1 MRSILRLVA
10 LVGFLLVV
18 PCAAGQ
24 DVGRVHFLSGESD
37 VERSGQRTPLAVS
50 SPVREGDLIR
60 TGADGHVQLVM
71 VDGARIGLRPKSQ
84 LSLERYEF
92 NASSRGA
99 GQALLALLTGT
110 MRVFTGE
117 IVQRDR
123 ERYKMKTNLATV
135 GIRGSGNIL
144 ANLDGGATFNHT
156 LTGAHSV
163 TSRDA
168 LGIERTVISYPGQTV
183 QVLPGQAPR
192 HVPTPALIM
201 AAASPP
207 AVRASSEKASETA
220 QTSAAGGA
228 AAAASSGTAS
238 TTTTTGSA
246 AAESPASTATSTSS
260 STSTSTSSSTSTSTS
275 TATSTASPGGALPA
289 DTTPVTSPVGS
300 GSTSTGTAT
309 NVGTSN
315 PAVAGPQAAT
325 GTVGSSIGSAQ
336 PTASGYEVVFRFF
349 NPITGGYE
357 GVIGQ
362 SSGSGASAVLD
373 AAGRLVQVRDATVST
388 FLAGPGALPPGYS
401 GATIAG
407 NVAFNGGTHHD
418 TFRSPDGSVILGR
431 WEGGSVTLNDG
442 AQSFDLGPRNV
453 SYEVVTP
460 TPVGILGSFTGTA
473 TYSLAAATAPT
484 DAAGHT
490 GTLGSAS
497 VLANFSSRT
506 VSGNFGL
513 SINGQSFSLTG
524 VAGLD
529 PGSSTFS
536 FASALQNLGIACSG
550 NCSTLGYLGTMNGQ
564 FAGSAGRWL
573 TVSYR
578 LNPNRAPQS
587 GFSDF
592 IVGNIALDAGTSPT
606 IGIVLPQ
613 TGAASLVFNGVDAS
627 QSFST
632 FPNATGTPSVTG
644 TLQANFTDHTV
655 SFNAAVSGTNSPTF
669 TASAT
674 RVPIVGAGFSASTDA
689 GRPSGVGAMTVVC
702 SGTLCGSSPA
712 GRFDGLFRNSA
723 GTAGI
728 ASLVVGDSGGAH
740 EVVTSFGL
748 GSLAAAD
755 ARAAMPARVGVM
767 SAFAA
772 RAASADRSFGGLA
785 RIR

>member
-1 MRSILRLVA
+1 MRSIPRLVA
-10 LVGFLLVV
+10 LVGFLFVV
-18 PCAAGQ
+18 SGAAGQ
-24 DVGRVHFLSGESD
+24 DVGRVHFVSGESD

-50 SPVREGDLIR
+50 SRVRQGDVIR
-60 TGADGHVQLVM
+60 TGADGHLQLVM

-84 LSLERYEF
+84 LSLEHYEF
-92 NASSRGA
+92 DASGRGA

-207 AVRASSEKASETA
+207 AARASDKASETA
-220 QTSAAGGA
+220 RTSAAGGG
-228 AAAASSGTAS
+228 ASSSSSSSSTSSASSATSS
-238 TTTTTGSA
+238 TTTT
-246 AAESPASTATSTSS
+246 AEAPASSSSTST
-260 STSTSTSSSTSTSTS
+260 STSTSTSSSTSTTS
-275 TATSTASPGGALPA
+275 TGGSLAAADPSPV
-289 DTTPVTSPVGS
+289 TTPSTG

-315 PAVAGPQAAT
+315 PAVAGPQATT
-325 GTVGSSIGSAQ
+325 GTVGSSIGTAQ

-401 GATIAG
+401 GATLGGNIA
-407 NVAFNGGTHHD
+407 FSGGTHHD
-418 TFRSPDGSVILGR
+418 TFRSTDQSVILGR
-431 WEGGSVTLNDG
+431 WEGGTITVSDG
-442 AQSFDLGPRNV
+442 SSFDLGPRSV

-460 TPVGILGSFTGTA
+460 TSAGILGSFTGTA

-506 VSGNFGL
+506 VSGSFGM
-513 SINGQSFSLTG
+513 SINGQTFSLTG
-524 VAGLD
+524 NAGLD

-536 FASALQNLGIACSG
+536 FASALQNLGIACTG
-550 NCSTLGYLGTMNGQ
+550 TCSTLGYLGTMNGQ

-578 LNPNRAPQS
+578 LNPNRAPQG

-592 IVGNIALDAGTSPT
+592 IVGDIALDAGTSPT

-613 TGAASLVFNGVDAS
+613 SGVANLAFNGVDAS
-627 QSFST
+627 RSFST

-655 SFNAAVSGTNSPTF
+655 SFNATVSGTNSPTF
-669 TASAT
+669 SMTSAQA
-674 RVPIVGAGFSASTDA
+674 PIVGAGFSASTDA

-702 SGTLCGSSPA
+702 SGTGCGSSTA
-712 GRFDGLFRNSA
+712 GRFDGLFRNST

-728 ASLVVGDSGGAH
+728 ASLVVGDSGGAFD
-740 EVVTSFGL
+740 VVTSFGT

-755 ARAAMPARVGVM
+755 ARAAVRGTPGAIGLMPISAGVAT
-767 SAFAA
+767 SNHSFA
-772 RAASADRSFGGLA
+772 GLG
-785 RIR
+785 RFR